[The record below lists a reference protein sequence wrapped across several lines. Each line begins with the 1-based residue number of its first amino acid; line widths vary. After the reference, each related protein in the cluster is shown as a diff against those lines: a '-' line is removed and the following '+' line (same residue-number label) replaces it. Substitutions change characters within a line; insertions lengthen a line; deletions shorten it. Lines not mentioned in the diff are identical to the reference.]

1 MPLCSEIASKRLASE
16 TVEVDDLATML
27 QQSMSL
33 RGSKRPRLSGANDP
47 QPPLVRY
54 GVKRSATEG
63 AETLAEYFAK
73 IVRLE
78 NSNGDRGSLVLP
90 NRRYLRAAAPDWKA
104 QAKAGVRKKKR
115 QFSEEVE
122 QEIRKK
128 RRDEE
133 SGGILKRKKGTSE
146 IGMEKREEKEDKW
159 KDMSFRSGT
168 INVDAAR
175 VKYCL
180 EKYPQ
185 FRCWL
190 MSEKARPVLHDLALG
205 TTAGCVY
212 TCNIPLAVIQPLVR
226 DTPEPINK
234 FPRKLPLWNQGRCT
248 LRLDATAVRS
258 VLKAA
263 GVIEMEPTVARTL
276 STSDTER
283 ECEDEEEE
291 EAEGTEEEK
300 SGLPR
305 TLAMDLDP

>member
-78 NSNGDRGSLVLP
+78 DSNGDRGSLVPP

-104 QAKAGVRKKKR
+104 QPKAGVGKKKR
-115 QFSEEVE
+115 QFCEEAE

-133 SGGILKRKKGTSE
+133 SG
-146 IGMEKREEKEDKW
+146 GMEKREEKEDKW

-180 EKYPQ
+180 KKYPQ

-205 TTAGCVY
+205 ATAGSVY
-212 TCNIPLAVIQPLVR
+212 TCNIPLAVIHPLVR

-263 GVIEMEPTVARTL
+263 GVIEMEPSVTRTL
-276 STSDTER
+276 STSGTER
-283 ECEDEEEE
+283 EGEDEEDE

-300 SGLPR
+300 LGLPR